1 MGTELA
7 APPIDAATVSRVL
20 LHGDLSKLSEDQ
32 KIKYYMRVCDSLG
45 LNPYTQ
51 PFAYITLNGKEILY
65 AKREATE
72 QLRRLHNV
80 SIEIRTREATE
91 GVYIV
96 VARATLP
103 SGRHDENLGAVP
115 LGTVGGEARANL
127 MMKAE
132 TKAKRRV
139 TLSICGLGMLDETEV
154 ESLPPAATAA
164 PLEDTKPTEAPPLST
179 AFVQNAH
186 ELVYITK
193 VDSQPTRNK
202 AVNRYTITLSTG
214 AIVTTINEWL
224 ASLAEDAQTSNYPV
238 LIKTKDTKYGVDLV
252 ALQRADQEITAPE
265 PPPDEKNLP
274 F

>member
-1 MGTELA
+1 
-7 APPIDAATVSRVL
+7 
-20 LHGDLSKLSEDQ
+20 
-32 KIKYYMRVCDSLG
+32 
-45 LNPYTQ
+45 
-51 PFAYITLNGKEILY
+51 
-65 AKREATE
+65 
-72 QLRRLHNV
+72 
-80 SIEIRTREATE
+80 
-91 GVYIV
+91 
-96 VARATLP
+96 
-103 SGRHDENLGAVP
+103 
-115 LGTVGGEARANL
+115 VGGEARANL

-154 ESLPPAATAA
+154 ESLPPAATGA
-164 PLEDTKPTEAPPLST
+164 PPEDTKPTEPPPPLST

-202 AVNRYTITLSTG
+202 AVTRYSITLSTG
-214 AIVTTINEWL
+214 AIVNTVNEWL

-238 LIKTKDTKYGVDLV
+238 LIKTKETKYGVDLV